1 MIEYG
6 LDILPK
12 QLNSTRR
19 GHLQFTRKMQTIVFS
34 FSLIPAIV
42 VMVISILAF
51 SARFEPFARQMLAYD
66 ADLYANRIQTYLNY
80 QFIELNRIRDNM
92 DTRRQLS
99 MDPTLGTNQ
108 TRAAYLASIRNH
120 ISAHLARHPETQALY
135 VEDKHRNIIAYQD
148 PLYPGRSSHSV
159 PLTDSEGMERSRI
172 VSPVIT
178 APATSANDVYVFLG
192 LPVVG
197 DSGYQGSV
205 FSVMELSY
213 LRRLA
218 QDDGMFR
225 STFRLVYDSHG
236 SVVAM
241 SGNGKSYW
249 SVQDLDNRSNL
260 SSKLATV
267 DMQEHPVGTFTFSL
281 DGERS
286 IGQYIHIPELGWT
299 VFTSI
304 SSKDIMSPILDT
316 IPVFILFTILFMVAL
331 ILALNHISTL
341 FGTPIQALIDGMEHV
356 RRHDYRYHIE
366 IESKY
371 EFNTIVQ
378 AFNSLMD
385 HVAQDTEELRRLNT
399 ELDTLTANLPG
410 GLFKCSL
417 ADGMPFLLVSEP
429 FVTLAGYPDKRTLI
443 NESGNSFLHTIH
455 PDDRNSV
462 EMVIRTATSGTLLGT
477 FEYRSTNTS
486 AKQWISCSFRIPE
499 VESRD
504 IGLIL
509 FGMAVDTT
517 AMHEAFEQ
525 LRTSDERYR
534 IILEQ
539 TDEVIF
545 EWSMVQKRFLFISRE
560 KNWIRMFGQPF
571 PPQANLLTGDLY
583 EMHPAD
589 RVRFE
594 ATLNELIELSLR
606 STRIEVRLTKV
617 EAKGDKYIW
626 TRFLLTSLFDN
637 QGGVERVA
645 GRIQDIHD
653 EKVESLRLIGL
664 SQTDSLTA
672 LMNRR
677 GFQASVTRILEV
689 ADGNQNH
696 HVLIMIDADDFK
708 AINDT
713 HGHLYGDTV
722 LTKLALHLKTT
733 FRATDLFGRLGGDE
747 FAVFLVNFPDREILI
762 RKITELLANLRQDNL
777 SCSIGIAMYPEDGLS
792 FTELYT
798 SADRNLYTVKNQ
810 GKDGYAFSNSGRIG

>member
-1 MIEYG
+1 M
-6 LDILPK
+6 
-12 QLNSTRR
+12 
-19 GHLQFTRKMQTIVFS
+19 QFTRKMQTIVFS

-42 VMVISILAF
+42 VMIISIASF

-80 QFIELNRIRDNM
+80 QFMELNRIRDNM

-99 MDPTLGTNQ
+99 MDDTIGTNQ
-108 TRAAYLASIRNH
+108 TRATYLTSIHNQMT
-120 ISAHLARHPETQALY
+120 SHLARHPETQALY
-135 VEDKHRNIIAYQD
+135 VEDKNRNIIAYQD
-148 PLYPGRSSHSV
+148 PLYPGRSSHIV
-159 PLTDSEGMERSRI
+159 PLPLEEGTVHSRI
-172 VSPVIT
+172 VSSVIT
-178 APATSANDVYVFLG
+178 APASSANDVYVFLG

-213 LRRLA
+213 LRNLA
-218 QDDGMFR
+218 QDDGMFS
-225 STFRLVYDSHG
+225 STFRLVYDSYG

-241 SGNGKSYW
+241 SGNGKNYW

-260 SSKLATV
+260 SSKLAIV
-267 DMQEHPVGTFTFSL
+267 DMQEHPAGAIPFLF

-286 IGQYIHIPELGWT
+286 IGQYLYIPELGWT

-304 SSKDIMSPILDT
+304 STKDIMSPILDT
-316 IPVFILFTILFMVAL
+316 IPVFIPFTILFMVAL

-371 EFNTIVQ
+371 EFNAIVQ
-378 AFNSLMD
+378 AFNALMD
-385 HVAQDTEELRRLNT
+385 HVAQDTEDLRRLNT

-417 ADGMPFLLVSEP
+417 ADGLPFLLVSEP
-429 FVTLAGYPDKRTLI
+429 FVTLAGYPDKKTLI
-443 NESGNSFLHTIH
+443 NESNNSFLQTIH
-455 PDDRNSV
+455 PDDRVSV
-462 EMVIRTATSGTLLGT
+462 EMVIRTASSGTMLGS
-477 FEYRSTNTS
+477 FEYRTTNAS
-486 AKQWISCSFRIPE
+486 GMQWISCSFKIPE
-499 VESRD
+499 VETKD

-525 LRTSDERYR
+525 VRTSDERYR

-560 KNWIRMFGQPF
+560 KNWIRMFGLPF
-571 PPQANLLTGDLY
+571 PPQANLLNGDLY

-594 ATLNELIELSLR
+594 ATLKELVELSLR

-689 ADGNQNH
+689 ADGSQNH
-696 HVLIMIDADDFK
+696 HVLIMIDVDDFK

-713 HGHLYGDTV
+713 HGHLFGDSV
-722 LTKLALHLKTT
+722 LTKIALHLKTT

-777 SCSIGIAMYPEDGLS
+777 SCSIGIALYPEDGLS

-798 SADRNLYTVKNQ
+798 SADRYLYSVKNQ
-810 GKDGYAFSNSGRIG
+810 GKNGFAFSDSSRVG

>member
-1 MIEYG
+1 
-6 LDILPK
+6 
-12 QLNSTRR
+12 
-19 GHLQFTRKMQTIVFS
+19 VFS

-42 VMVISILAF
+42 VMVISIASF

-80 QFIELNRIRDNM
+80 QFMELNRIRDNM
-92 DTRRQLS
+92 DTRRLLS
-99 MDPTLGTNQ
+99 MDSSLGTNQ
-108 TRAAYLASIRNH
+108 TRAAYLTSIHNQMT
-120 ISAHLARHPETQALY
+120 SHLARNPETQALY
-135 VEDKHRNIIAYQD
+135 VEDKNRDIIAYRD
-148 PLYPGRSSHSV
+148 PLYPGRSSHVV
-159 PLTDSEGMERSRI
+159 PFPFEEGTVQPRI
-172 VSPVIT
+172 VSSVFT
-178 APATSANDVYVFLG
+178 APAASANDVYVFLG

-213 LRRLA
+213 LRNLA
-218 QDDGMFR
+218 QDDGMFS
-225 STFRLVYDSHG
+225 STFRLVYDSFG
-236 SVVAM
+236 SIVAI
-241 SGNGKSYW
+241 SGNGTNYW

-260 SSKLATV
+260 SSKLAIV
-267 DMQEHPVGTFTFSL
+267 DMQEHPVGAIPFSL

-286 IGQYIHIPELGWT
+286 IGQYLYIPELGWT

-304 SSKDIMSPILDT
+304 STKDIMAPILDT

-331 ILALNHISTL
+331 ILALNHISAL
-341 FGTPIQALIDGMEHV
+341 FGSPIQALIDGMEHV

-371 EFNTIVQ
+371 EFNAIVQ

-417 ADGMPFLLVSEP
+417 ADDLPFLLVSEP
-429 FVTLAGYPDKRTLI
+429 FVKLAGYPDKKTLI
-443 NESGNSFLHTIH
+443 NESNNSFLHTIH
-455 PDDRNSV
+455 PDDRVSV
-462 EMVIRTATSGTLLGT
+462 EMTIRAASSGTMIGA
-477 FEYRSTNTS
+477 FEYRSTNAS
-486 AKQWISCSFRIPE
+486 GVQWISCSFKIPE
-499 VESRD
+499 LETRD

-560 KNWIRMFGQPF
+560 KNWIRMFGLPF
-571 PPQANLLTGDLY
+571 PPQANLLTGELY

-594 ATLNELIELSLR
+594 ATLKELVELSLR

-637 QGGVERVA
+637 QGEVERVA
-645 GRIQDIHD
+645 GRIQDIHE

-689 ADGNQNH
+689 ADGSQNH
-696 HVLIMIDADDFK
+696 HVLIMLDVDDFK

-713 HGHLYGDTV
+713 HGHVFGDTV
-722 LTKLALHLKTT
+722 LTKVALHLKTA

-762 RKITELLANLRQDNL
+762 RKITELLANLRQDTL
-777 SCSIGIAMYPEDGLS
+777 SCSIGIALYPEDGLS
-792 FTELYT
+792 FTDLYA
-798 SADRNLYTVKNQ
+798 SADRNLYSVKNQ
-810 GKDGYAFSNSGRIG
+810 GKDGFAFSNSKRIG

>member
-1 MIEYG
+1 M
-6 LDILPK
+6 
-12 QLNSTRR
+12 
-19 GHLQFTRKMQTIVFS
+19 QFTRKMQTVVFS

-42 VMVISILAF
+42 VMVISIAAF
-51 SARFEPFARQMLAYD
+51 SARFEPFAREMLAYD
-66 ADLYANRIQTYLNY
+66 ADLYANRIQTYLHY
-80 QFIELNRIRDNM
+80 QFMELSRIRDNM

-99 MDPTLGTNQ
+99 MPSSLGTNQ
-108 TRAAYLASIRNH
+108 TRAAYLTSIHNQMT
-120 ISAHLARHPETQALY
+120 SHLARHPETQALY
-135 VEDKHRNIIAYQD
+135 VEDKDRNIIAYQD
-148 PLYPGRSSHSV
+148 PLYPGRSSHIV
-159 PLTDSEGMERSRI
+159 PLPSEEETAPFRI
-172 VSPVIT
+172 VSPVTT
-178 APATSANDVYVFLG
+178 APAASANDVYVFLG
-192 LPVVG
+192 LAVVG

-205 FSVMELSY
+205 FSVMGLSY
-213 LRRLA
+213 LRNLA
-218 QDDGMFR
+218 QEDGMFS
-225 STFRLVYDSHG
+225 STFRLVYDSYG

-241 SGNGKSYW
+241 SGNGNNYW

-267 DMQEHPVGTFTFSL
+267 DMQKHPIGAISFTL

-286 IGQYIHIPELGWT
+286 IGQYLYISELGWT

-304 SSKDIMSPILDT
+304 STKDIMSPILDT
-316 IPVFILFTILFMVAL
+316 IPIFILFTILFIVAL
-331 ILALNHISTL
+331 ILALNHISVS
-341 FGTPIQALIDGMEHV
+341 FGTPVQALIDGMEHV

-371 EFNTIVQ
+371 EFNAIVQ
-378 AFNSLMD
+378 AFNALMD
-385 HVAQDTEELRRLNT
+385 HVAQDTQELKRLNS

-410 GLFKCSL
+410 GLFKCTL
-417 ADGMPFLLVSEP
+417 AEGLPFLLVSEP
-429 FVTLAGYPDKRTLI
+429 FVTLSGYPDKKALV
-443 NESGNSFLHTIH
+443 NESNNSFLQTIH
-455 PDDRNSV
+455 PDDRVSV
-462 EMVIRTATSGTLLGT
+462 EMNIRTASSGTMRGT
-477 FEYRSTNTS
+477 FEYRSANAS
-486 AKQWISCSFRIPE
+486 DVQWISCSFKIPE
-499 VESRD
+499 VETRD
-504 IGLIL
+504 LGLIV

-525 LRTSDERYR
+525 VRTSDERYR

-545 EWSMVQKRFLFISRE
+545 EWSMLEKKFLFISRE
-560 KNWIRMFGQPF
+560 KNWIRMFGLPF
-571 PPQANLLTGDLY
+571 PPHANLLTGDLY

-589 RVRFE
+589 RMRFE
-594 ATLNELIELSLR
+594 ATMHELVELSLR

-617 EAKGDKYIW
+617 ETKGDTYIW

-696 HVLIMIDADDFK
+696 HVLIMIDVDDFK
-708 AINDT
+708 TINDT
-713 HGHLYGDTV
+713 HGHLYGDNV
-722 LTKLALHLKTT
+722 LTKIAFHLKTI

-747 FAVFLVNFPDREILI
+747 FAVFLVNFPDREILT
-762 RKITELLANLRQDNL
+762 RKIADLLANLRKDNL
-777 SCSIGIAMYPEDGLS
+777 SCSIGIALYPEDGLS

-798 SADRNLYTVKNQ
+798 SADRFLYTVKNQ
-810 GKDGYAFSNSGRIG
+810 GKNGFAFANSNRIG